1 MAHEEPTTP
10 RGPAK
15 LVIQNIG
22 LMLSGDI
29 GNPILDADAIVA
41 IDGRIAQI
49 GRIKDIDAEGATTV
63 IDAHGVALSPGRV
76 RIRRAGSI
84 PLCTAA
90 SPPWFRLARF
100 TRQGVPATSSA

>member
-49 GRIKDIDAEGATTV
+49 GRIQFRVEQGRPTQNS
-63 IDAHGVALSPGRV
+63 ALKVRLGQVGIVQPSAREVGRG
-76 RIRRAGSI
+76 RINLHHA
-84 PLCTAA
+84 
-90 SPPWFRLARF
+90 
-100 TRQGVPATSSA
+100 

>member
-15 LVIQNIG
+15 LVIESIG

-41 IDGRIAQI
+41 AVHRLRNGQQPVAPDASLSIAAI
-49 GRIKDIDAEGATTV
+49 GFTTDSSPKV
-63 IDAHGVALSPGRV
+63 IAAHSSA
-76 RIRRAGSI
+76 ICRAGRSGSH
-84 PLCTAA
+84 A
-90 SPPWFRLARF
+90 SRP
-100 TRQGVPATSSA
+100 